1 MSNISTIATYLARFS
16 GQLQPMLE
24 KVQGMD
30 RRTFLLETA
39 ALLALTSCSE
49 PSGKAG
55 MAPMISFKPSGVPV
69 VKRSPRQLLAEC
81 NVRPMFMPKSSPQ
94 TSIRVDCVSCGSF
107 FIACWRQK
115 SLWR

>member
-1 MSNISTIATYLARFS
+1 MSNISTIATYLARVS

-30 RRTFLLETA
+30 RRTFLLEAA

-81 NVRPMFMPKSSPQ
+81 NVRPMFMPRSPCTTRKTLPQ
-94 TSIRVDCVSCGSF
+94 TPCSTR
-107 FIACWRQK
+107 AR
-115 SLWR
+115 

>member
-39 ALLALTSCSE
+39 ALLALTSCSGTFRK
-49 PSGKAG
+49 SRNG
-55 MAPMISFKPSGVPV
+55 SHD
-69 VKRSPRQLLAEC
+69 LL
-81 NVRPMFMPKSSPQ
+81 
-94 TSIRVDCVSCGSF
+94 
-107 FIACWRQK
+107 
-115 SLWR
+115 